1 MQFRPILSAMLRSKT
16 GPILIALQ
24 IAITLAIVTNALF
37 IINQRTDKM
46 NRPTGMDTDRV
57 IFATSVG
64 FGTAYDHMATMRD
77 DLNALRGIPGV
88 ADAAFINR
96 IPLSGGGSSTVYYAD
111 PDVENG
117 ISQLVNTYG
126 GDERT
131 SDVLGLKM
139 AEGRWFR
146 AEDIQSRSDEDFS
159 RRNVPVII
167 TKAYA
172 EDLFDGES
180 AVDRQVYDSQGRPNR
195 IIGVIEHMQGAWVS
209 WDRIDRTLFY
219 GEINEPPA
227 LQYAIRAESPDEV
240 ESLIAAIEAKL
251 QEINRD
257 RVVLNVRA
265 HSDYIERSYA
275 GDSAMIRM
283 LGAVSVLLIAVTAL
297 GIVGLAAFNV
307 NQRRKQIGTR
317 RALGATQPD
326 ILRYF
331 LTESLMIAGI
341 GIGLGT
347 ALAFSMSWWLGTE
360 FGLPE
365 LDWRYLPP
373 AMISLLVIAA
383 LAVFGPARRA
393 SMISPALATRSV

>member
-1 MQFRPILSAMLRSKT
+1 MELCPLLSAMLRSKT

-37 IINQRTDKM
+37 IINQRAEKM
-46 NRPTGMDTDRV
+46 NRPTGMDTDRL

-64 FGTAYDHMATMRD
+64 FGTAYDHMATMRE
-77 DLNALRGIPGV
+77 DLDALRGIPGV
-88 ADAAFINR
+88 ADAAYINR
-96 IPLSGGGSSTVYYAD
+96 IPLSGSGNVNEYYAD

-117 ISQLVNTYG
+117 IDLAANTYG
-126 GDERT
+126 GDAHT
-131 SDVLGLKM
+131 ADVLGLKM

-146 AEDIQSRSDEDFS
+146 ADDILSRSNGDFN

-167 TKAYA
+167 SKAFA
-172 EDLFDGES
+172 EDLFGDES
-180 AVDRQVYDSQGRPNR
+180 AVDRQLYDPQGRPNR
-195 IIGVIEHMQGAWVS
+195 IIGVIERMQGAWVD
-209 WDRIDRTLFY
+209 WHLLDRTLFY
-219 GEINEPPA
+219 GEIDEPPA
-227 LQYAIRAESPDEV
+227 LEYAIRAENPDEV
-240 ESLIAAIEAKL
+240 ESLIPAIEAKL

-275 GDSAMIRM
+275 GDKAMIQM
-283 LGAVSVLLIAVTAL
+283 LTAVSVLLIAVTAL

-331 LTESLMIAGI
+331 LTESLVIATIGI
-341 GIGLGT
+341 GIGTL
-347 ALAFSMSWWLGTE
+347 LSFSLSWWLGTK
-360 FGLPE
+360 FGLPQ

-373 AMISLLVIAA
+373 AMISLLTIAA

-393 SMISPALATRSV
+393 SMISPALATKSA